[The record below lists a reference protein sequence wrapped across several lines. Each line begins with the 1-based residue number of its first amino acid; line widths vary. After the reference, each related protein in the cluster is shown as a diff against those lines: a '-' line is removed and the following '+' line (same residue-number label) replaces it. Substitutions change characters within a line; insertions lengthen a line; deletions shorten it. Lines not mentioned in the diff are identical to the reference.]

1 MYNLH
6 LTPEQQEFRDTV
18 RDFVEREIKP
28 VILHPDHLQNFSKP
42 LPVVLIDQASQMGLR
57 SLALSEALGGAGA
70 DNLTSCI
77 VAEELAAGDIGI
89 AITLAET
96 SRLAHLLFDQMMTDE
111 QRQRF
116 LPAFVADDRFHLA
129 FAMHAPDSE
138 LGWKY
143 HREWTEAPACTL
155 SAVRQSNG
163 DWILNGVTGFVQNA
177 PVAKLI
183 AVQAGENVSTDKIV
197 SLLIPAESVGM
208 TVRDL
213 ATDAEAVKWFHGA
226 GAELVFSDCRVLAAN
241 VLGDGGAATLAAITA
256 GRGSP
261 VMSAMNIGIARA
273 AYQAAVTYAKL
284 RVQGARLII
293 QHQAIGNILA
303 DVAIKIEVA
312 RNMVWHAAWAS
323 DHPEAVADRSV
334 SDLPLQTVA
343 KVFTSEAM
351 YTATEEAAECFGAM
365 GVMLDMPLAK
375 YVHEA
380 RVFLHSVDSNSV
392 AKLRIAEAV
401 AGFERGAN
409 ASGRDVTK

>member
-18 RDFVEREIKP
+18 RDFVEREIMP
-28 VILHPDHLQNFSKP
+28 VILHPDRLQNFDRP
-42 LPVVLIDQASQMGLR
+42 FPVDLIDQASQMGLR
-57 SLALSEALGGAGA
+57 SLALSEERGGAGA

-96 SRLAHLLFDQMMTDE
+96 SRLARLLFDEMMTSE
-111 QRQRF
+111 QRARF
-116 LPAFVADDRFHLA
+116 LPVFMADDRFHLA
-129 FAMHAPDSE
+129 FAMHVPDAE

-143 HREWTEAPACTL
+143 HRELTETPACRL
-155 SAVRQSNG
+155 SAVRQGNG
-163 DWILNGVTGFVQNA
+163 DWIVNGTTGFVQNA
-177 PVAKLI
+177 PIAKLI
-183 AVQAGENVSTDKIV
+183 AVQAGEYGNAGKIV
-197 SLLIPAESVGM
+197 SLLIPSKTAGLA
-208 TVRDL
+208 VRDS
-213 ATDAEAVKWFHGA
+213 ATHAETVKWFHGA
-226 GAELVFSDCRVLAAN
+226 GGELAFKDCRVPAGY
-241 VLGDGGAATLAAITA
+241 VLGDGGTATLAAIAA

-261 VMSAMNIGIARA
+261 LMSAMNLGIARA
-273 AYQAAVTYAKL
+273 AYEAAVTYAKL
-284 RVQGARLII
+284 RVQGGRFII

-343 KVFTSEAM
+343 KVFTSEAVV
-351 YTATEEAAECFGAM
+351 TATEEAAECFGAM

-380 RVFLHSVDSNSV
+380 RVFLHSVDSNSM
-392 AKLRIAEAV
+392 AKLRVAEAV
-401 AGFERGAN
+401 AGFVRGAN
-409 ASGRDVTK
+409 AS

>member
-1 MYNLH
+1 MYNLQ

-28 VILHPDHLQNFSKP
+28 VILHPDQLQNFSKP
-42 LPVVLIDQASQMGLR
+42 LPLKLIDQASQMGLR

-70 DNLTSCI
+70 DNLTACI

-89 AITLAET
+89 AVTLAET
-96 SRLAHLLFDQMMTDE
+96 SRLAHLLFDQMMTAE

-116 LPAFVADDRFHLA
+116 LSAFIGDDRFHLA
-129 FAMHAPDSE
+129 FAMHAPDAE

-143 HREWTEAPACTL
+143 HRELTEATDSKL
-155 SAVRQSNG
+155 SAVRQHNG
-163 DWILNGVTGFVQNA
+163 DWIVNGATGFVQNA
-177 PVAKLI
+177 PIARLI
-183 AVQAGENVSTDKIV
+183 AIQAGENARAGKIV
-197 SLLIPAESVGM
+197 SLLMPAGTAGM
-208 TVRDL
+208 TVRDP
-213 ATDAEAVKWFHGA
+213 AANTEAVKWFHGS
-226 GAELVFSDCRVLAAN
+226 GGELVFTDCRVSAAN
-241 VLGDGGAATLAAITA
+241 VLGDGGATVLAAIAA

-273 AYQAAVTYAKL
+273 AYEAAVTYAKL
-284 RVQGARLII
+284 RVQGARHII

-303 DVAIKIEVA
+303 EVAIKIEVA
-312 RNMVWHAAWAS
+312 RNMVRQAAWAS

-351 YTATEEAAECFGAM
+351 YSATEEAAECFGAM

-375 YVHEA
+375 YVQEA
-380 RVFLHSVDSNSV
+380 RVFLHSVDSNNV
-392 AKLRIAEAV
+392 AKLRVAEAV
-401 AGFERGAN
+401 AGFERGAR
-409 ASGRDVTK
+409 APA

>member
-28 VILHPDHLQNFSKP
+28 VILHPDRLQNFAKT
-42 LPVVLIDQASQMGLR
+42 LPVALLDQASQMGLR
-57 SLALSEALGGAGA
+57 SLALSEVLGGAGA

-77 VAEELAAGDIGI
+77 VAEELAVGDIGI
-89 AITLAET
+89 AVTLAET
-96 SRLAHLLFDQMMTDE
+96 SRLAHLLFDQMMTPA

-129 FAMHAPDSE
+129 FAMHVSDAE

-143 HREWTEAPACTL
+143 HRKLTETPTCQL

-163 DWILNGVTGFVQNA
+163 DWIVNGTTGFVQNA

-183 AVQAGENVSTDKIV
+183 AIQAGENASADKIV
-197 SLLIPAESVGM
+197 SLLIPADTAGM
-208 TVRDL
+208 TVCDL
-213 ATDAEAVKWFHGA
+213 SANAEAVTWFHGS
-226 GAELVFSDCRVLAAN
+226 GSELVFKDCRVPAAN
-241 VLGDGGAATLAAITA
+241 ALGDGGAAAIAAIAA
-256 GRGSP
+256 GRGNP
-261 VMSAMNIGIARA
+261 IMSAMNIGIARA
-273 AYQAAVTYAKL
+273 AYEAAVTYAKL
-284 RVQGARLII
+284 RVQGARHII

-312 RNMVWHAAWAS
+312 RNMVRQAAWAS

-343 KVFTSEAM
+343 KVFTSETM
-351 YTATEEAAECFGAM
+351 YAATEEAAECFGAM

-375 YVHEA
+375 YVQEA
-380 RVFLHSVDSNSV
+380 RVFLHSIDSNNV
-392 AKLRIAEAV
+392 AKLRVAEAV
-401 AGFERGAN
+401 AGFERGARTP
-409 ASGRDVTK
+409 A